1 MDGNY
6 EVVVIRSKNEVRML
20 KDSLTEK
27 DAQKLKED
35 WVNIVFNAE
44 SFYEPV
50 PKLKVRKMNSGNEE

>member
-35 WVNIVFNAE
+35 WVNIV
-44 SFYEPV
+44 
-50 PKLKVRKMNSGNEE
+50 